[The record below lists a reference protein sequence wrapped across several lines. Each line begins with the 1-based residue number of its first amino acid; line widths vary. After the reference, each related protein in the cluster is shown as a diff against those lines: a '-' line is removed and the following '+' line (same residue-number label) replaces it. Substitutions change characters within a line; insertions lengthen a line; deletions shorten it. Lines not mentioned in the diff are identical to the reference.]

1 LSAASAPP
9 PAWADDVSELDRDIL
24 FVALTRPQTFAGVT
38 YSVVILN
45 IVISTELFLVLK
57 SPLIVAFALLFHLA
71 AWLAC
76 LREPRIFDIWLTKAS
91 RCPRTRTWAIWRGNC
106 YRP

>member
-1 LSAASAPP
+1 MA
-9 PAWADDVSELDRDIL
+9 ELERDIL

-45 IVISTELFLVLK
+45 VVVTTELFLIIK
-57 SPLIVAFALLFHLA
+57 SPFVLLFAILFHLG

-76 LREPRIFDIWLTKAS
+76 LNEPRIFDIWLVKTA
-91 RCPRTRTWAIWRGNC
+91 RCPRARTWATWRGNC

>member
-1 LSAASAPP
+1 V
-9 PAWADDVSELDRDIL
+9 DDVSDLDRDIL

-45 IVISTELFLVLK
+45 VVITTELFLIFK
-57 SPLIVAFALLFHLA
+57 SPLILAFALFFHVA

-76 LREPRIFDIWLTKAS
+76 LREPRIFDIWLTKAAH
-91 RCPRTRTWAIWRGNC
+91 CPRSRTWAIWRGNC